1 MLWWFQEF
9 TLRLLL
15 DKRGNILGFKD
26 VFNYAEGNT
35 FSFTEI
41 VPTRPFPNIK
51 SSRCQKHSLIKAE
64 TCRCVWRQLVIMLE
78 GDWKRKR
85 TQWEFNFTLHFYKRV
100 VVFSV
105 HSMWSWVS
113 FLKPTVKGLLW
124 SVGSLEVQRL
134 IQTSKTSKVNH
145 WLTQWIRNECSILC
159 R

>member
-15 DKRGNILGFKD
+15 DKRGNILGFTKTFLIMWRVTPFLLQRSCQLVHFQTLNRAD
-26 VFNYAEGNT
+26 VR
-35 FSFTEI
+35 S
-41 VPTRPFPNIK
+41 
-51 SSRCQKHSLIKAE
+51 SLIKAE